1 MKAISEY
8 LSVRPKNVKKQED
21 KDALFLSE
29 RNERIGRRTVQYVV
43 KKELAK
49 AGLDTRKY
57 STHKLRHTAATLMY
71 QYAEVD
77 IRTLQQLLGHESIS
91 TTEIYTHV
99 NNDQVRDAVERNPLN
114 TK

>member
-1 MKAISEY
+1 
-8 LSVRPKNVKKQED
+8 
-21 KDALFLSE
+21 
-29 RNERIGRRTVQYVV
+29 
-43 KKELAK
+43 
-49 AGLDTRKY
+49 
-57 STHKLRHTAATLMY
+57 MY